1 MLLLAPLLAL
11 LLVPLS
17 LAASVEQD
25 HAQLIQLAKA
35 NNGVIPLNEASFT
48 ALTNSKR
55 TWSASI
61 QFTAMDKR
69 RRCTPCK
76 EFEPAWIAVGSAWNT
91 VSPKDR
97 DTHFFGTLDF
107 ENAQAVF
114 QRLGIMS
121 APVVNVYPA
130 VEGPR
135 KPASGKTEPFK
146 YDFSNGFD
154 PAPLAEQLSSH
165 TPVPIPYRTPI
176 NWARWVSFG
185 AMTLVSLLSIRFV
198 LPVLKGRLVWILLTV
213 IPSIIF
219 TGGFMFTQIRGSPW
233 EMPDGQWM
241 APGYSNQYG
250 KEVQMISIIYGGLA
264 SCFLALILITPYVSP
279 ARQRAQV
286 YVIVAVIVF
295 IFSALLS
302 IFRFKNRGYP
312 FKILFS

>member
-11 LLVPLS
+11 LLLPIS
-17 LAASVEQD
+17 LAASVEKD
-25 HAQLIQLAKA
+25 HAKLVELAAA
-35 NNGVIPLNEASFT
+35 NNGVIPLDEVSFA
-48 ALTNSKR
+48 ALTNPKR
-55 TWSASI
+55 TWTAAV

-76 EFEPAWIAVGSAWNT
+76 EFEPSWNAVGSAWT
-91 VSPKDR
+91 KVPAKER

-107 ENAQAVF
+107 ETAQAVF

-135 KPASGKTEPFK
+135 RPASGKTEPFK

-154 PAPLAEQLSSH
+154 PAPLAEQLSNH
-165 TPVPIPYRTPI
+165 TPVPIPYRAPI
-176 NWARWVSFG
+176 NWARWGSMGVMGLF
-185 AMTLVSLLSIRFV
+185 ALLSIRFV
-198 LPVLKGRLVWILLTV
+198 LPVLKGRLFWVLLTV

-233 EMPDGQWM
+233 EQPNGQWM

-264 SCFLALILITPYVSP
+264 SCFLALVLITPYVSP

-286 YVIVAVIVF
+286 YVIVGVIVF

-312 FKILFS
+312 FKLLFS